1 MMSSKSTNHSTVY
14 ETTLS
19 PYPPSNSMAPG
30 SQQPLSFNHLGNQAP
45 SSQPPFITS
54 PGIVTNSQQS
64 QGNIQMVNPII
75 GTRATNFKEEAKTIG
90 AIQIIIGSMHIGFG
104 IILGLMNVTY
114 RNVLGFASLSFISG
128 YPFWGGLSFIITGAL
143 CISACKQLSPSLIK
157 SSLGMNIVSSVFVF
171 IGLILL
177 LVDVSINGQPNQDY
191 WAVLAGK
198 GISAML
204 IIFSILEFC
213 LTCTTAYY
221 ASQAIINTNGAVLVV
236 PNVYTNSPLTTG
248 LPSVPPRNYGHL
260 VLTPPTTTGKRSGGS
275 CELRYLKQK
284 LKHWDVAPGS
294 QPDFRDGSDPFGER
308 GTLIC
313 AWTVVRLLLRKED
326 GRKCKAAE
334 TPLGGSE
341 LRDCWETAPGAKQPS
356 SRKAAAKI
364 EKAEMQMESGGPTH
378 GAEAQQRSAV
388 LEDNVKTP

>member
-1 MMSSKSTNHSTVY
+1 MMARMTMESLEPDAAIAALEKR
-14 ETTLS
+14 L
-19 PYPPSNSMAPG
+19 
-30 SQQPLSFNHLGNQAP
+30 QNQ
-45 SSQPPFITS
+45 
-54 PGIVTNSQQS
+54 
-64 QGNIQMVNPII
+64 
-75 GTRATNFKEEAKTIG
+75 
-90 AIQIIIGSMHIGFG
+90 
-104 IILGLMNVTY
+104 
-114 RNVLGFASLSFISG
+114 
-128 YPFWGGLSFIITGAL
+128 
-143 CISACKQLSPSLIK
+143 IK

-171 IGLILL
+171 IGVILL

-221 ASQAIINTNGAVLVV
+221 ASQAIINTNG
-236 PNVYTNSPLTTG
+236 
-248 LPSVPPRNYGHL
+248 
-260 VLTPPTTTGKRSGGS
+260 
-275 CELRYLKQK
+275 
-284 LKHWDVAPGS
+284 
-294 QPDFRDGSDPFGER
+294 PDFRDGSDPFGER

>member
-90 AIQIIIGSMHIGFG
+90 
-104 IILGLMNVTY
+104 
-114 RNVLGFASLSFISG
+114 
-128 YPFWGGLSFIITGAL
+128 FIITGAL

-171 IGLILL
+171 IGVILL

-260 VLTPPTTTGKRSGGS
+260 ALTPPTTTG
-275 CELRYLKQK
+275 Y
-284 LKHWDVAPGS
+284 
-294 QPDFRDGSDPFGER
+294 
-308 GTLIC
+308 
-313 AWTVVRLLLRKED
+313 
-326 GRKCKAAE
+326 
-334 TPLGGSE
+334 
-341 LRDCWETAPGAKQPS
+341 
-356 SRKAAAKI
+356 
-364 EKAEMQMESGGPTH
+364 
-378 GAEAQQRSAV
+378 
-388 LEDNVKTP
+388 